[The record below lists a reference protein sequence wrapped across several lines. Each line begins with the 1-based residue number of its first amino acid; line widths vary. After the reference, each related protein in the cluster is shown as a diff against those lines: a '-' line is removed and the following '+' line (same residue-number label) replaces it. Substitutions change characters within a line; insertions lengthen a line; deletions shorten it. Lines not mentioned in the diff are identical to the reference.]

1 MSLEHTITLD
11 LSTRNILPA
20 LEMVQGDS
28 NSRYI
33 VASLWNGPNP
43 YNIGSADVMFRF
55 KKPDGTGGLYDV
67 DETGNEITVN
77 KNVVTIPVAAQ
88 VLTVPGDVF
97 AQVDIYDS
105 SNSKLASF
113 AFKVVVTENVY
124 PDAQIISSDY
134 YNVLTSTISTAVEAK
149 QSASQSAAQAAAS
162 AASAAASVE
171 GAVKYTEAQTLT
183 TAQKTQA
190 RDNIGAAAPY
200 AAGSNISIS
209 GQTIATKALPCNHN
223 MLHNWYFPRPVN
235 QRNVSGTI
243 SKTGAYFLDRWKL
256 TSGTVAINSDGIT
269 LNGTIVQILES
280 AVGTPVVATVLTTAG
295 VSEVVP
301 VYSDTTR
308 TFSITAQNKK
318 LLGAKLELGSTQTL
332 AHQNGSVWKFNE
344 LPDYGV
350 ELARCQ
356 RFCFAPFPAGAIYA
370 RAFFVGKDSIQ
381 FFVPTPVTLRTNPV
395 LESGTISLGT
405 WGSTG
410 LTQGFTFTP
419 YTALRNS
426 VRVLATKTSHGLTD
440 AWIEIKQ
447 AVFSVDL

>member
-1 MSLEHTITLD
+1 MSIEHTITLD
-11 LSTRNILPA
+11 LSTHSILPA

-33 VASLWNGPNP
+33 VASLWDGANA
-43 YNIGSADVMFRF
+43 YNVGSAGVMLRFR
-55 KKPDGTGGLYDV
+55 KPDETGGLYDA

-113 AFKVVVTENVY
+113 AFKIIVEESVY

-171 GAVKYTEAQTLT
+171 GAVKYTEEQTLT

-200 AAGSNISIS
+200 VAGSNISIS
-209 GQTIATKALPCNHN
+209 GQTIATKTLPCNPN
-223 MLHNWYFPRPVN
+223 LLHNGYFLRPIN

-243 SKTGAYFLDRWKL
+243 STTGAYFLDRWKL
-256 TSGTVAINSDGIT
+256 TSGTVTINSDGIT
-269 LNGTIVQILES
+269 LNGTMVQILES
-280 AVGTPVVATVLTTAG
+280 AVGASVVATVLTKAG
-295 VSEVVP
+295 ISEVVP
-301 VYSDTTR
+301 IYSDATK
-308 TFSITAQNKK
+308 TFTITAQNKK

-332 AHQNGSVWKFNE
+332 AHQNGSVWQFNE
-344 LPDYGV
+344 IPDYGE
-350 ELARCQ
+350 ELAKCQ
-356 RFCFAPFPAGAIYA
+356 RFCFAPFVGGSIFS
-370 RAFFVGKDSIQ
+370 RTTFVGANIVQ
-381 FFVPTPVTLRTNPV
+381 FFIPTPTSLRTNPV
-395 LESGTISLGT
+395 LESGTVNVGA

-410 LTQGFTFTP
+410 LMQGFTYT
-419 YTALRNS
+419 YTAMQNALRI
-426 VRVLATKTSHGLTD
+426 LANKTGHGLTD
-440 AWIEIKQ
+440 LWIDLNKV
-447 AVFSVDL
+447 VFSADL